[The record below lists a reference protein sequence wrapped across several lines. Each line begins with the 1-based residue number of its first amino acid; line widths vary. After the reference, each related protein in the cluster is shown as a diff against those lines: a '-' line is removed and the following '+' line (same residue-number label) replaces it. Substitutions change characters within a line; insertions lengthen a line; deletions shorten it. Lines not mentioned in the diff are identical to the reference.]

1 MTLINYKESLASEG
15 WRMQLS
21 SNGCSGATDLQFLFK
36 SHNNLM
42 FEACK
47 ACSHPTP
54 SELHLIHIHTNKWSS
69 SHAFDICR
77 FTHQPD
83 SLLWVVGF
91 NAECQ
96 LCSMFGTLFVTYPD
110 LFPSAAHSQPPPPHR
125 MFPPAAASLHV
136 NCGIVWER
144 PASQGTARLAFRGR
158 GGISEAL
165 RSEEYLECC
174 LSSSPFALCPSIHFR
189 NLSHISTQGPKE
201 IILFSYTPE
210 S

>member
-1 MTLINYKESLASEG
+1 
-15 WRMQLS
+15 
-21 SNGCSGATDLQFLFK
+21 
-36 SHNNLM
+36 M
-42 FEACK
+42 FEHCK

-54 SELHLIHIHTNKWSS
+54 SELHLINIHTNKWSS

-165 RSEEYLECC
+165 RSEKYLVLFILLAFCVVSFHSFPK
-174 LSSSPFALCPSIHFR
+174 LFPHFHTDSQR
-189 NLSHISTQGPKE
+189 GYSLFLNIRVITCYIKNPKKN
-201 IILFSYTPE
+201 YVRWKH
-210 S
+210 

>member
-1 MTLINYKESLASEG
+1 MLWSDWFTVLIRVTQQSYVWA
-15 WRMQLS
+15 
-21 SNGCSGATDLQFLFK
+21 
-36 SHNNLM
+36 
-42 FEACK
+42 
-47 ACSHPTP
+47 HPTP
-54 SELHLIHIHTNKWSS
+54 SELRLIHIHTNKWIS

-174 LSSSPFALCPSIHFR
+174 LSSSHFALCLSIHFR

-201 IILFSYTPE
+201 IILFSYT
-210 S
+210 SGS